1 MWRLIVRE
9 KKTKTEGFLEDVGL
23 MNYLK
28 EEREG
33 TWQKDT
39 ELNVHCAFSIRR
51 IIA

>member
-1 MWRLIVRE
+1 MIR
-9 KKTKTEGFLEDVGL
+9 KKQSRKDSWKMGL

-39 ELNVHCAFSIRR
+39 ELNVNYTFSIRR

>member
-1 MWRLIVRE
+1 
-9 KKTKTEGFLEDVGL
+9 

-33 TWQKDT
+33 TWRKDT